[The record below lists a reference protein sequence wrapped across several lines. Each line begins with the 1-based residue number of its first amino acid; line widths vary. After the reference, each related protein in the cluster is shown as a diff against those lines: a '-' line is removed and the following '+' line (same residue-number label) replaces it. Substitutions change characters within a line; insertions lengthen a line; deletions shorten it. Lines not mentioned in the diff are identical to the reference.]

1 MLSSPERRDRRRTY
15 LALALLASLLVHL
28 TAGGLWAALGH
39 RIVSAIARVL
49 PRPTPTPDVTALASL
64 IRIEKRRALAA
75 VVPPTKRRRAE
86 PPPPAAAQPPARA
99 LPRAAPAPPRSLARA
114 PAQRSIPV
122 PKLAPAPKP
131 VPTRVP
137 PKPVLPAQREPVRQR
152 LAHADVSRSASS
164 ASAGTNAA
172 TAAHNGLSPQQIAA
186 LDGQFRSTIDAAQH
200 ALSEAPAAAAQQSGS
215 GTRTMK
221 SYGGILAGRSDDA
234 LASEGVCDP
243 LDTPTARG
251 GYNYYYLRCRVTF
264 TDGYTEE
271 VSFPWQFRFTPRDD
285 PFRYQDGR
293 PHHFP
298 VQPPPDG
305 FALQRPFA
313 LSRTICAFYHA
324 DCEAVVAKERAA
336 GETQ

>member
-1 MLSSPERRDRRRTY
+1 VLSSPERRDRRRAY

-28 TAGGLWAALGH
+28 AAGGLWAALGH
-39 RIVSAIARVL
+39 RIATAIARVL
-49 PRPTPTPDVTALASL
+49 PRPTPTPDVTALAS
-64 IRIEKRRALAA
+64 IIHVERRRPPAA
-75 VVPPTKRRRAE
+75 VVPPPTRRRAE
-86 PPPPAAAQPPARA
+86 PPPP
-99 LPRAAPAPPRSLARA
+99 RAAAPPRAVPPHAAPPRALAQA

-122 PKLAPAPKP
+122 PKVASARKP

-137 PKPVLPAQREPVRQR
+137 PKPVLPAQREPVHQR
-152 LAHADVSRSASS
+152 LAHADVARQASS
-164 ASAGTNAA
+164 ASVSPS
-172 TAAHNGLSPQQIAA
+172 TARTGYSPQQIAA
-186 LDGQFRSTIDAAQH
+186 LDSQFRSAIDSAQH
-200 ALSEAPAAAAQQSGS
+200 ALSEAPPAAQSGA

-221 SYGGILAGRSDDA
+221 SYGGILAGRSEDA
-234 LASEGVCDP
+234 LESEGVCDP
-243 LDTPTARG
+243 LDTPSSHG

-336 GETQ
+336 GDAQ